1 SVSYDETVAPSEFVM
16 RLSTAS
22 AAASERRAT
31 SIASSTS
38 SPHGWNRSRSGGT
51 PLYRRSGSGS
61 PVASSSAVWRAMAQ
75 AASTVRSIA
84 SGERSEVLA
93 LPRRL
98 PKYTV
103 MPRPLS
109 RLYSTVSTSPRR
121 TVTDWPTAA
130 DTSTSA
136 WLAPLARAKSSARRA
151 TSDIPS
157 RDRGSAEEAIGWSMR
172 VGTGTARKVLHFAPM
187 EEDDV

>member
-1 SVSYDETVAPSEFVM
+1 
-16 RLSTAS
+16 
-22 AAASERRAT
+22 
-31 SIASSTS
+31 
-38 SPHGWNRSRSGGT
+38 
-51 PLYRRSGSGS
+51 
-61 PVASSSAVWRAMAQ
+61 MAH

-84 SGERSEVLA
+84 SGERSDVLA

-136 WLAPLARAKSSARRA
+136 SLAPRFFEYSSERRA
-151 TSDIPS
+151 TAALAAFVS
-157 RDRGSAEEAIGWSMR
+157 GGGGKGR
-172 VGTGTARKVLHFAPM
+172 VGMG
-187 EEDDV
+187 DVRGNSRRAKEGH